1 MIHVFLTVWSNA
13 KYRAQQI
20 FTHIF
25 LPFCSPS
32 KVGGFMKQY
41 GASILLQDGEH
52 MTVIIE
58 FLPLT
63 EPYGGIR
70 KCIWVFLE

>member
-1 MIHVFLTVWSNA
+1 
-13 KYRAQQI
+13 
-20 FTHIF
+20 
-25 LPFCSPS
+25 
-32 KVGGFMKQY
+32 MKQY

-70 KCIWVFLE
+70 KCIWVFLEWL